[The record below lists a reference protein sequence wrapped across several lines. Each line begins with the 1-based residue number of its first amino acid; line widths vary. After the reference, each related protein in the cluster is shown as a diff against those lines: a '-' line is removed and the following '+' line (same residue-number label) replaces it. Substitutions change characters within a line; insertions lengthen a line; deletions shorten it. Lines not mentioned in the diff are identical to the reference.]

1 MKGKDDF
8 CEVPN
13 LGSLKQEGK
22 FRLVYMDYVSGKPVD
37 SRVLEAMNPYHRE
50 IFGNPSSLHL
60 LGDLPVEAVEDARK
74 KVADL
79 IGAKDP
85 KEIVFTSG
93 ATESNNLAL
102 KGVCFRNQ
110 NKGNHLIISAIEH
123 ISIIN
128 IAKYLEKFGFKTTSV
143 GVDKYGLVN
152 LDKLERQIKPET
164 LLISINYANNEI
176 GTIEPIKEISKI
188 AHDHNV
194 LLHVDAVAAEGQIP
208 IDVQKEGIDLL
219 TLSSNDIYGPRG
231 VGALYIKSG
240 TMIEPIIQGGG
251 QERGLRSGTEN
262 VPGIVGMGKAAEIAK
277 KEMEGDSARI
287 QKMRDRIINTVLD
300 TIDHSYL
307 NGHPTLRLPNNAHF
321 RFDYVEGE
329 AILLGL
335 NMRGIAVSTGSAC
348 AAKRLEP
355 SHVLIATGLL
365 KEEAHGSLELT
376 LGKYNSEEDVDY
388 LLESLPQVIDRLR
401 KLSPLTP
408 KEEK

>member
-1 MKGKDDF
+1 MKEKNDSYNTTKPGSAREDM
-8 CEVPN
+8 PN
-13 LGSLKQEGK
+13 
-22 FRLVYMDYVSGKPVD
+22 RIVYMDYVSGKPVD
-37 SRVLEAMNPYHRE
+37 PRVLDAMQPYHRE
-50 IFGNPSSLHL
+50 IFGNPSSLHI
-60 LGDLPVEAVEDARK
+60 LGDPPVEAMEDARR

-85 KEIVFTSG
+85 KEIIFTSG

-102 KGVCFRNQ
+102 KGVAFRNQ
-110 NKGNHLIISAIEH
+110 NKGNHIIISAIEH

-128 IAKYLEKFGFKTTSV
+128 IAKYLEKFGFKTTKV
-143 GVDKYGLVN
+143 GVDKYGIVQ
-152 LDKLERQIKPET
+152 LDKLEKQIKPET

-176 GTIEPIKEISKI
+176 GTIEPIREISKI
-188 AHDHNV
+188 AHEHNV

-208 IDVQKEGIDLL
+208 IDVQKDGIDLL

-231 VGALYIKSG
+231 VGALYIKTG
-240 TMIEPIIQGGG
+240 VMVEPILHGGG

-262 VPGIVGMGKAAEIAK
+262 IPGIVGMGKAAEIAK
-277 KEMEGDSARI
+277 NEMEKDSARI

-307 NGHPTLRLPNNAHF
+307 NGHPTQRLPNNAHF

-329 AILLGL
+329 SIMLGL
-335 NMRGIAVSTGSAC
+335 SMKGIAVSTGSAC
-348 AAKRLEP
+348 AAKRLEA

-376 LGKYNSEEDVDY
+376 LGKYNTEEEVDY
-388 LLESLPQVIDRLR
+388 LLEVLPQVIERLR

-408 KEEK
+408 KNE

>member
-1 MKGKDDF
+1 MEEKNDSCK
-8 CEVPN
+8 VPD
-13 LGSLKQEGK
+13 LESLKEK
-22 FRLVYMDYVSGKPVD
+22 KPTRLVFMDYVSGKPVD
-37 SRVLEAMNPYHRE
+37 ERVLEAMQPYHRE
-50 IFGNPSSLHL
+50 IFGNPSSLHIF
-60 LGDLPVEAVEDARK
+60 GDPPVEAMEDARK

-102 KGVCFRNQ
+102 KGVAFRNQ
-110 NKGNHLIISAIEH
+110 SKGNHIIISAIEH

-128 IAKYLEKFGFKTTSV
+128 IVKYLEKFGFKTTQV
-143 GVDKYGLVN
+143 GVDKYGIVEF
-152 LDKLERQIKPET
+152 DKLEKQIKPET

-176 GTIEPIKEISKI
+176 GTIEPVKEISKM

-194 LLHVDAVAAEGQIP
+194 LLHMDAVAAEGQIP
-208 IDVQKEGIDLL
+208 IDVQKDGIDLL

-231 VGALYIKSG
+231 MGALYIKTG

-251 QERGLRSGTEN
+251 QERGLRSGTEDI
-262 VPGIVGMGKAAEIAK
+262 PSMVGMGKAAEIAK
-277 KEMEGDSARI
+277 KEMKKDSARI

-300 TIDHSYL
+300 TIDRSYL
-307 NGHPTLRLPNNAHF
+307 DGHPTQRLPNNAHF
-321 RFDYVEGE
+321 RFDYIEGE

-348 AAKRLEP
+348 AAKRLEA
-355 SHVLIATGLL
+355 SHVLLATGLL

-376 LGKYNSEEDVDY
+376 LGKYNTEEDVDY
-388 LLESLPQVIDRLR
+388 VLEVLPQVIDRLR

-408 KEEK
+408 KNEK